1 MNRYEDVEF
10 GCCAE
15 SDSVVDDGVGGVGGE
30 DTLKLKMFAIFVA
43 FSQQLGGLG
52 YPLSPITPPK
62 GPSCSLSH
70 LGSPIVC
77 PTTIINTMKTASSTR
92 IQQIATATIAL
103 FDILLSNK
111 WRIVRDG

>member
-1 MNRYEDVEF
+1 LRCDVVF
-10 GCCAE
+10 
-15 SDSVVDDGVGGVGGE
+15 VVDVVGGGGDG
-30 DTLKLKMFAIFVA
+30 DTFKLKIVFAMKFDA

-62 GPSCSLSH
+62 GPNCSLSH

-77 PTTIINTMKTASSTR
+77 PTTIINTIKTTSSTS

-103 FDILLSNK
+103 LLIK
-111 WRIVRDG
+111 AIDFV